1 MPAPPHLD
9 DASTPRASAA
19 AIDDDAPVDAV
30 CRVCLLDIEE
40 LPESRLVKLECA
52 CVGVY
57 VHETCAEKWLRTK
70 GSNVCE
76 VCKESTQ
83 FDVPESLLG
92 RLLRRA
98 GVASERVGTDRDR
111 EYGPAVGDV
120 IWIFLTTFCS
130 VWTCLQLLIGLPIG
144 PALAMSYCY
153 ALAILMGIG
162 FWILPLRRGERAEKR
177 QSCISLALRA
187 EHVHNASN
195 CVQFG
200 VATDPDAGAK
210 DQARI
215 LVDVRDFDCRVFV
228 SSNRHAR
235 RLPLASARSR
245 RRGALATRET
255 FKSQYVTSFAR
266 RSPRLLSSTLVY
278 SLRRSS
284 SSSFANA
291 GVPAIAPRD
300 ASYIM

>member
-30 CRVCLLDIEE
+30 CRVCLLDVEE

-98 GVASERVGTDRDR
+98 GVASERVGTDRA

-162 FWILPLRRGERAEKR
+162 FWILPLRRGSVPRSDSRAFLWLYALSMFITH
-177 QSCISLALRA
+177 QIAFNLALRPIPTQERRIKHA
-187 EHVHNASN
+187 FSLTFAISIAAFSYPQIVMLGGCLWRSL
-195 CVQFG
+195 
-200 VATDPDAGAK
+200 
-210 DQARI
+210 AR
-215 LVDVRDFDCRVFV
+215 
-228 SSNRHAR
+228 
-235 RLPLASARSR
+235 
-245 RRGALATRET
+245 G
-255 FKSQYVTSFAR
+255 
-266 RSPRLLSSTLVY
+266 
-278 SLRRSS
+278 
-284 SSSFANA
+284 
-291 GVPAIAPRD
+291 D
-300 ASYIM
+300 ASH

>member
-30 CRVCLLDIEE
+30 CRVCLLDVEE

-98 GVASERVGTDRDR
+98 GVASERVGTDRAGIRTRGRGRDLDLLDHVLLGVDVFAVVDR
-111 EYGPAVGDV
+111 SSHRTGAGDV
-120 IWIFLTTFCS
+120 
-130 VWTCLQLLIGLPIG
+130 VLLCARDPNG
-144 PALAMSYCY
+144 YR
-153 ALAILMGIG
+153 ILDSTVAK
-162 FWILPLRRGERAEKR
+162 RERAEKR

-200 VATDPDAGAK
+200 VATDSDAGAT

-215 LVDVRDFDCRVFV
+215 FVDVRDFDCRVFV

-235 RLPLASARSR
+235 RLPLAIARSR
-245 RRGALATRET
+245 RRVALATRES

-291 GVPAIAPRD
+291 GVPAIAPCD